1 MKTDSNNQWFKL
13 DNLPVESFIDDID
26 FIRDNKTRLNWNN
39 ISKHKNITKEFIEE
53 FQDFI
58 IWEQIILHRKFSKSY
73 LNKFKNVNWKLVNE
87 RVEFIREHRFI
98 DRDYYFKDGWLIIDR
113 DFDLWW
119 DNIITELPDNLKVG
133 GSLYLYNT
141 PITKLPD
148 NLKVGGNLNLYDT
161 EITKLPDNL
170 KVGGYLDLRY
180 TPITELPDN
189 LEVGEDLDIQNTP
202 ITKLPDNLKVGGR
215 IYKDF

>member
-113 DFDLWW
+113 DLNLSHT
-119 DNIITELPDNLKVG
+119 NIIIKLPDNLKVNWNLNLSYTNISKLPDNLNVGRSLVLRDTLISKLPDNLKVG
-133 GSLYLYNT
+133 GSLNIINT
-141 PITKLPD
+141 IIKKIPD
-148 NLKVGGNLNLYDT
+148 NLKVGGK
-161 EITKLPDNL
+161 IF
-170 KVGGYLDLRY
+170 
-180 TPITELPDN
+180 
-189 LEVGEDLDIQNTP
+189 
-202 ITKLPDNLKVGGR
+202 
-215 IYKDF
+215 KDF